1 MTKKPA
7 LGKGLGALISETPSL
22 GDWKPRTPVVLP
34 QMEGTS
40 LVDMNFIEVN
50 PEQPRKEFNE
60 ELLAELA
67 ASIKTLG
74 LIQPITL
81 RKQTAGKYQLVSG
94 ERRLRAAKMAGLTKI
109 PAYIRQVEDG
119 ELLEM
124 ALVENIQRENLDAME
139 IAFGFQRLIE
149 ECKLTQEQLAERVG
163 KKRATVANY
172 LRLIQLPAQI
182 QLLIRAGALSMGH
195 ARALLSLDDNTLRLD
210 LAKTIVEK
218 DLSVRQVEERVR
230 SAHAQKE
237 KSTDKVE
244 EPKELPDVYYRVLDK
259 IGRYFNH
266 KISVKRNEKGEGVFT
281 IYCSSD
287 KEMESFLEALEKNNI

>member
-1 MTKKPA
+1 MSKKPA
-7 LGKGLGALISETPSL
+7 LGKGLGALISESPSL

-40 LVDMNFIEVN
+40 LVDTSLIDVN

-74 LIQPITL
+74 LIQPVTL
-81 RKQTAGKYQLVSG
+81 RKMPDGRYQLVSG
-94 ERRLRAAKMAGLTKI
+94 ERRLRAAGMAGLTQI
-109 PAYIRQVEDG
+109 PAYVRQVEDG
-119 ELLEM
+119 ALLEM

-149 ECKLTQEQLAERVG
+149 ECALTQEQLADRVG

-182 QLLIRAGALSMGH
+182 QVLIRAGALSMGH
-195 ARALLSLDDNTLRLD
+195 ARALLAIEDEAGRLE
-210 LAKTIVEK
+210 LAGKIVEK
-218 DLSVRQVEERVR
+218 ELSVRQVEEMIRTAGKPKKQVE
-230 SAHAQKE
+230 AKE
-237 KSTDKVE
+237 IE
-244 EPKELPDVYYRVLDK
+244 ELPDVYYRVLEK

-266 KISVKRNEKGEGVFT
+266 NISVKRNTKGEGVFT
-281 IYCSSD
+281 IHCSSD
-287 KEMESFLEALEKNNI
+287 GEMEAFLEALEKKNI

>member
-7 LGKGLGALISETPSL
+7 LGKGLGALISESPSL
-22 GDWKPRTPVVLP
+22 GDWKPRNPVVLP

-40 LVDMNFIEVN
+40 MVDIAQIEVN

-60 ELLAELA
+60 EALAELA
-67 ASIKTLG
+67 ASIRTLG

-81 RKQTAGKYQLVSG
+81 RKLAANRYQVVSG
-94 ERRLRAAKMAGLTKI
+94 ERRLRAAVMAGLTRV

-149 ECKLTQEQLAERVG
+149 ECSLTQEKLADRVG

-172 LRLIQLPAQI
+172 LRLIQLPAEI
-182 QLLIRAGALSMGH
+182 QLLIRAGALTMGH
-195 ARALLSLDDNTLRLD
+195 ARALLSLEDDEARLA
-210 LAKTIVEK
+210 LARKIVDK
-218 DLSVRQVEERVR
+218 DLSVR
-230 SAHAQKE
+230 
-237 KSTDKVE
+237 KVE
-244 EPKELPDVYYRVLDK
+244 EMVRPKDPVSPRSEHNDAELPDIYYRVLEK

-266 KISVKRNEKGEGVFT
+266 NISVKRNPKGEGVLS
-281 IYCSSD
+281 IHCSSD
-287 KEMESFLEALEKNNI
+287 SEMEAFLDALEKNNI

>member
-7 LGKGLGALISETPSL
+7 LGKGLSALISETPSL

-34 QMEGTS
+34 SVEGTS
-40 LVDMNFIEVN
+40 MIEIDLIEVN

-60 ELLAELA
+60 ESLLELA
-67 ASIKTLG
+67 ASIKNLG

-81 RKQTAGKYQLVSG
+81 RKLTPGRYQLVSG
-94 ERRLRAAKMAGLTKI
+94 ERRLRGARMAGLIKV
-109 PAYIRQVEDG
+109 PAYIRQVEDSA
-119 ELLEM
+119 LLEM

-149 ECKLTQEQLAERVG
+149 ECNLTQEKLAERVG

-172 LRLIQLPAQI
+172 LRLVQLPAQV

-195 ARALLSLDDNTLRLD
+195 ARALLSLEDDSARLI
-210 LAKTIVEK
+210 LAKKIVEK
-218 DLSVRQVEERVR
+218 DLSVRQVESLVR
-230 SAHAQKE
+230 SGKSSRTETKTKE
-237 KSTDKVE
+237 T
-244 EPKELPDVYYRVLDK
+244 ELPDVYYRVLER

-266 KISVKRNEKGEGVFT
+266 NISVKRNSRGEGVFT
-281 IYCSSD
+281 IHCSSD
-287 KEMESFLEALEKNNI
+287 AEMESFLEALEKNNI

>member
-244 EPKELPDVYYRVLDK
+244 EPKELPDVYYRVLEK

>member
-22 GDWKPRTPVVLP
+22 GDWRPRNPVVLP

-40 LVDMNFIEVN
+40 MIEIDLVEVN

-60 ELLAELA
+60 ESLSELA
-67 ASIKTLG
+67 ASIRNLG

-81 RKQTAGKYQLVSG
+81 RKLSTGSYQLVSG
-94 ERRLRAAKMAGLTKI
+94 ERRLRAARMAGLTKV
-109 PAYIRQVEDG
+109 PAYIRQVEDSA
-119 ELLEM
+119 LLEM

-149 ECKLTQEQLAERVG
+149 ECDLTQEKLAERVG

-195 ARALLSLDDNTLRLD
+195 ARALLSLEEDSARLS
-210 LAKTIVEK
+210 LAKKIVEK
-218 DLSVRQVEERVR
+218 DLSVRQVEGLVR
-230 SAHAQKE
+230 PRE
-237 KSTDKVE
+237 TLL
-244 EPKELPDVYYRVLDK
+244 PKMETQETELPDVYYRVLER

-266 KISVKRNEKGEGVFT
+266 NISVKRNTKGEGVFT
-281 IYCSSD
+281 IHCSSD
-287 KEMESFLEALEKNNI
+287 TEMESFLEALEKNNI

>member
-22 GDWKPRTPVVLP
+22 GDWRPRNPVVLP

-40 LVDMNFIEVN
+40 MIEIDLVEVN

-60 ELLAELA
+60 ESLSELA
-67 ASIKTLG
+67 ASIRNLG

-81 RKQTAGKYQLVSG
+81 RKLSTGSYQLVSG
-94 ERRLRAAKMAGLTKI
+94 ERRLRAARMAGLTKV
-109 PAYIRQVEDG
+109 PAYIRQVEDSA
-119 ELLEM
+119 LLEM

-149 ECKLTQEQLAERVG
+149 ECDLTQEKLAERVG

-195 ARALLSLDDNTLRLD
+195 ARALLSLEEDSARLS
-210 LAKTIVEK
+210 LAKKIVEK
-218 DLSVRQVEERVR
+218 DLSVRQVEGLVR
-230 SAHAQKE
+230 PRETLLPKMETQK
-237 KSTDKVE
+237 T
-244 EPKELPDVYYRVLDK
+244 ELPDVYYRVLER

-266 KISVKRNEKGEGVFT
+266 NISVKRNTKGEGVFT
-281 IYCSSD
+281 IHCSSD
-287 KEMESFLEALEKNNI
+287 TEMESFLEALEKNNI

>member
-7 LGKGLGALISETPSL
+7 LGKGLGALISESPSM
-22 GDWKPRTPVVLP
+22 GDWKPRNPVVLP

-40 LVDMNFIEVN
+40 MVEISQIEVN

-60 ELLAELA
+60 ESLAELA

-81 RKQTAGKYQLVSG
+81 RKIAANRYQVVSG
-94 ERRLRAAKMAGLTKI
+94 ERRLRAARIAGLTKV

-149 ECKLTQEQLAERVG
+149 ECSLTQERLADRVG

-172 LRLIQLPAQI
+172 LRLIQLPAEI
-182 QLLIRAGALSMGH
+182 QLLIRAGALTMGH
-195 ARALLSLDDNTLRLD
+195 ARALLSLENDESRVA
-210 LAKTIVEK
+210 LARKIVDK
-218 DLSVRQVEERVR
+218 DLSVR
-230 SAHAQKE
+230 
-237 KSTDKVE
+237 KVE
-244 EPKELPDVYYRVLDK
+244 EMVRPADTSGTRSEPKETELPDTYYRVLEK

-266 KISVKRNEKGEGVFT
+266 NISVKRNPKGEGVLS
-281 IYCSSD
+281 IHCSSD
-287 KEMESFLEALEKNNI
+287 SEMEAFLDALEKNNI